1 MNFLR
6 PECVTR
12 ERLRQK
18 GHSTMQRLQSALTRR
33 RWEAHAR
40 QRPCPQ
46 HEIFLER
53 WRQPGS
59 AHRRP
64 TLLANLDNRTADGSG
79 ILLFQPEAGKEGE
92 AQRGPSAAQKS
103 KAFLRSTGESKAVR
117 RAFTCSG
124 CTLYMSE
131 GGRGR
136 HLNALASRLRVR
148 SRPLHP
154 TPPHPSCGGLNEA
167 MLAGGDPAGPFA
179 DRNQPCDASTP
190 IFTRP

>member
-1 MNFLR
+1 M
-6 PECVTR
+6 
-12 ERLRQK
+12 RQK
-18 GHSTMQRLQSALTRR
+18 GHSTTQRLQSALTRR
-33 RWEAHAR
+33 RCETHAR
-40 QRPCPQ
+40 QRPCSQ
-46 HEIFLER
+46 HDIFLER

-136 HLNALASRLRVR
+136 HLNALASRLRLR

-154 TPPHPSCGGLNEA
+154 PLK
-167 MLAGGDPAGPFA
+167 AGSTQYSLRYGDNHAPRA
-179 DRNQPCDASTP
+179 RQVSTGS
-190 IFTRP
+190 I